1 MIDVHRKS
9 WEGAKELVR
18 AIGSDAIVARVIL
31 TMRTILLWRIGGA
44 EAECELWSEGVVQ
57 RSTYVEVLIPPR
69 VVGITDIVSLL
80 LRIGTIGTRITIKQP
95 RTGTEVKGSCDL
107 ALIIVEARTE
117 TIARP
122 RLFDPEGWRD
132 TSPEEVILSFLQDEV
147 QDARISFGFVL
158 SRWCGQ
164 DLNLLKVGLWVGAQ
178 ETEESS
184 T

>member
-1 MIDVHRKS
+1 MLK
-9 WEGAKELVR
+9 
-18 AIGSDAIVARVIL
+18 
-31 TMRTILLWRIGGA
+31 
-44 EAECELWSEGVVQ
+44 
-57 RSTYVEVLIPPR
+57 YFIPPS

-147 QDARISFGFVL
+147 QDARISFGFYLAGGVV
-158 SRWCGQ
+158 
-164 DLNLLKVGLWVGAQ
+164 KI
-178 ETEESS
+178 
-184 T
+184 